1 MPISSKDFVSPIELI
16 ATTTTFFGGEI
27 ELDPASSEVANS
39 VVQAQKHFNWKQN
52 GLLQDWKAKNIYL
65 YPPRDTLLKAE
76 QPKPTRLFTKNLQF
90 RKSAQRVWLELA
102 YHKWLRREFD
112 QGIIFLT
119 STEVA
124 LIVVQKLGIDLPI
137 CILKEHPKILEESK
151 ELRPIRTS
159 RVFGFVLYMPPVLN
173 QDKHIRNFYNFYST
187 LGRVYV
193 Q

>member
-1 MPISSKDFVSPIELI
+1 MLSYKDFVSPIELI
-16 ATTTTFFGGEI
+16 ATTTSFFGGEI
-27 ELDPASSEVANS
+27 ELDPASSEIANS
-39 VVQAQKHFNWKQN
+39 VVQAQKFFNWKQN
-52 GLLQDWKAKNIYL
+52 GLNQAWKAKNIYL

-102 YHKWLRREFD
+102 YHKWIRREFD

-124 LIVVQKLGIDLPI
+124 LIVTQKLRIDFPI
-137 CILKEHPKILEESK
+137 CILKEHPKIMEENEK
-151 ELRPIRTS
+151 LKPIRTS
-159 RVFGFVLYMPPVLN
+159 KVFGFVLYMPPVLN
-173 QDKHIRNFYNFYST
+173 QDEHIRNFYNFYSN

>member
-1 MPISSKDFVSPIELI
+1 MPISSRDFVSPIELVG
-16 ATTTTFFGGEI
+16 TTTTFFGGEI
-27 ELDPASSEVANS
+27 DLDPASSKIANL

-52 GLLQDWKAKNIYL
+52 GLIQDWKAKNVYL

-151 ELRPIRTS
+151 ELKSIRTS

-173 QDKHIRNFYNFYST
+173 QDQHIRNFYNFYST